1 MAQNQKK
8 RRGRPSAGQS
18 AEQIVVRVPSGS
30 RDALYEIAKNQK
42 TTIST
47 LIRTA
52 IAAIREKSGK

>member
-8 RRGRPSAGQS
+8 RRGRPSTGQS

-52 IAAIREKSGK
+52 IVAIREKSGK